1 MYYGYVWCENHK
13 IAQSAYRLVILI
25 EEEPVLFTYEGW
37 GLVNQLIYKQ
47 IIEHVLKIR
56 NNTIIIEK
64 VIMIFVLSW

>member
-1 MYYGYVWCENHK
+1 MYYGYVWCENNK

-47 IIEHVLKIR
+47 IIEHVFKIR